1 MLGVDGSWSGLADDR
16 VRELSWSDV
25 EGWAFKGGAELG
37 TKRDVPPI
45 EQFYALG
52 RAIERNEIDALL
64 VIGGMNAYLG
74 VHAIQAEKDR
84 YPARTRRSTTPRG
97 RSTASRRVRRPLSVA
112 LSPRRWDAAAAT

>member
-1 MLGVDGSWSGLADDR
+1 MLGVGWFVEWSGGRPRAR
-16 VRELSWSDV
+16 VELVDV

-74 VHAIQAEKDR
+74 RACDPGREGSLPGLP
-84 YPARTRRSTTPRG
+84 YP
-97 RSTASRRVRRPLSVA
+97 
-112 LSPRRWDAAAAT
+112 DAADPRVDR

>member
-1 MLGVDGSWSGLADDR
+1 MEWSGGRPRARAEL
-16 VRELSWSDV
+16 VRR

-84 YPARTRRSTTPRG
+84 YPAFRIPMLLIPAVDR
-97 RSTASRRVRRPLSVA
+97 
-112 LSPRRWDAAAAT
+112 